1 MLVPLLQAL
10 ENRTLDSKREMD
22 IMNAL
27 DEMKSLKSRQ
37 EKVDSEALLAALQ
50 RSADD
55 DRAGARGGGRGCCE
69 GNAAAAVHLCEAP
82 GGRRQRRA
90 SERSRRSSGCAL
102 PMIVMMAPLQA
113 IPTRSPLPWLLH
125 VVMQPCKCPAADLVT
140 HSTRA

>member
-55 DRAGARGGGRGCCE
+55 DWAALAAEDEAAVRAMLQQQRTHVKRVEDDSGAASQSMPSAAAGAC
-69 GNAAAAVHLCEAP
+69 HLLTILTV
-82 GGRRQRRA
+82 
-90 SERSRRSSGCAL
+90 S
-102 PMIVMMAPLQA
+102 LQ
-113 IPTRSPLPWLLH
+113 THLPWLLH
-125 VVMQPCKCPAADLVT
+125 VLK
-140 HSTRA
+140 H